1 MAGLVEQRTRPQAAK
16 SLPFCHSH
24 RDTRTATRAGVTVI
38 FVRLLVLGG
47 TAWLGRCIVSTAL
60 RLGHEVT
67 CLARG
72 ASGDPPEGAAFVR
85 ADRGHDGAYDAV
97 AATDWD
103 AVVDV
108 ARQPGHVRRAVEVLA
123 ANSTLYLF
131 VSSGNV
137 YADHSTPGQDEN
149 GPLLAPLRGDVMES
163 MQTYGEAKVACEQ
176 HVVRGLGADRTFIAR
191 VGLIGGPG
199 DTFDRTG
206 YWPLRFARPAS
217 QDGTVLAPDAPELL
231 TQVID
236 VRDLAAWIV
245 DAARHGVSGT
255 FNATGPSVTFLR
267 HLEIA
272 RSVAGHTGPVIR
284 ADQRWLLSK
293 GVQEWMGPRSM
304 PLWLAD
310 PEWTGFN
317 ANDSSRARRA
327 GLVTRLLHETL
338 ADTLAWEL
346 SRPPGRTR
354 QAGLSDDDE
363 RASAESSAEV

>member
-1 MAGLVEQRTRPQAAK
+1 MIV
-16 SLPFCHSH
+16 
-24 RDTRTATRAGVTVI
+24 
-38 FVRLLVLGG
+38 VRFLVLGG

-60 RLGHEVT
+60 RLGHEVI

-72 ASGDPPEGAAFVR
+72 ASGDPPPGAVFVR

-97 AATDWD
+97 AARDWD

-108 ARQPGHVRRAVEVLA
+108 GRQPGHVRRAVGALA
-123 ANSTLYLF
+123 GTSTLYLL

-163 MQTYGEAKVACEQ
+163 TQSYGEAKVACEQ
-176 HVVRGLGADRTFIAR
+176 HVLRALGPDRTFIAR

-199 DTFDRTG
+199 DIFDRTG

-217 QDGTVLAPDAPELL
+217 EDGTVLAPDAPELL

-245 DAARHGVSGT
+245 HAARHRVTGT
-255 FNATGPSVTFLR
+255 FNATGPSVPFLR

-272 RSVAGHTGPVIR
+272 RAVAGHTGRVIR
-284 ADQRWLLSK
+284 ADQRWLLSQ

-310 PEWTGFN
+310 PDWIGFN
-317 ANDSSRARRA
+317 ANDNSRARRA
-327 GLVTRLLHETL
+327 GLVTRPLHQTL

-354 QAGLSDDDE
+354 QSGLSGDDE
-363 RASAESSAEV
+363 RALLTALAEA

>member
-1 MAGLVEQRTRPQAAK
+1 
-16 SLPFCHSH
+16 
-24 RDTRTATRAGVTVI
+24 VI

-72 ASGDPPEGAAFVR
+72 ASGDPPEGAVFVR
-85 ADRGHDGAYDAV
+85 ADRGHDGALDAV
-97 AATDWD
+97 AAKDWD

-108 ARQPGHVRRAVEVLA
+108 ARQPGHVRRAVQALA
-123 ANSTLYLF
+123 GRSTLYFF

-137 YADHSTPGQDEN
+137 YADHSTPGQDED
-149 GPLLAPLRGDVMES
+149 GPLLAPLHGDVMES

-176 HVVRGLGADRTFIAR
+176 HVVRGLGPDRTFIAR

-199 DTFDRTG
+199 DIFDRTG

-236 VRDLAAWIV
+236 FRDLAAWII
-245 DAARHGVSGT
+245 DAARHGVTGT
-255 FNATGPSVTFLR
+255 FNATGPSVPFFR

-272 RSVAGHTGPVIR
+272 RAVAGHTGAVIR
-284 ADQRWLLSK
+284 ADQRWLLSQ

-310 PEWTGFN
+310 PGWIGFN

-327 GLVTRLLHETL
+327 GLVTRPLHETL
-338 ADTLAWEL
+338 TDTLAWEL

-363 RASAESSAEV
+363 LALLKAQAEA